1 MFAQSS
7 VVCSIAPHL
16 QQIRCV
22 ELGTMGAY
30 DLRKRN

>member
-1 MFAQSS
+1 MFVQNKA
-7 VVCSIAPHL
+7 VCNTGAHL
-16 QQIRCV
+16 RQIQCV

>member
-1 MFAQSS
+1 MCVQSNG
-7 VVCSIAPHL
+7 VCSIAPHY
-16 QQIRCV
+16 QHIRCV